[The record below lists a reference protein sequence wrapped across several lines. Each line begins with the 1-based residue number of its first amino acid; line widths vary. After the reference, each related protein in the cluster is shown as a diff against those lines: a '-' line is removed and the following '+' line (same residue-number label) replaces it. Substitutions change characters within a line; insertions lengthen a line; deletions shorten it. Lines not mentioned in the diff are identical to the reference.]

1 MNSEII
7 VGVTSAA
14 LTTVVGPIV
23 MHYVKILTRKKEAK
37 DPLEEAM
44 KINSLIT
51 DKLDEIKDKTGT
63 DRIWLMQF
71 HNGGYFYP
79 TGKSIQKFSM
89 VYELLVPGTPSCQG
103 QFQNIP
109 VSLFS
114 KTVNKLHSGEHI
126 EIPDSKKNAENY
138 GLGSISDISI
148 KSSYLF
154 PVTTLSGDF
163 VGIIGLDYIAKQIKL
178 SELDLAVAET
188 EIASIGSFLGNYL
201 KN

>member
-63 DRIWLMQF
+63 DRIWLIQF

-126 EIPDSKKNAENY
+126 EIPDSKKNVENY

-163 VGIIGLDYIAKQIKL
+163 VGIIGLDYIAKQINL